1 MDGSFSSWKILC
13 FSWKILCFSWKILC
27 FHGKSYVL
35 MDDELGV
42 PAFLGNRNILQTSVS
57 VGSLK
62 TCVRFPADL
71 PLNQFGDGLN
81 IVL

>member
-1 MDGSFSSWKILC
+1 
-13 FSWKILCFSWKILC
+13 
-27 FHGKSYVL
+27 

-42 PAFLGNRNILQTSVS
+42 PAFLGNRNVLQTSVS